1 MILRSG
7 SIMKLQNAIVE
18 EPRKKNRRKR
28 RQNKAST
35 VQLTE
40 HKYDTAVI
48 SETKSRRPVVV
59 NEYLHLSVG
68 DSLIKTQN
76 DINLKMRTILLDWII
91 EVKKRFRLK
100 WSTLRLAITILDI
113 TLRHYVTNRKEL
125 QKIGCTAL
133 WIASKYNEIYTPEV
147 DDFVH
152 ISDRAYTRAQL
163 KECEAIMVDILIY
176 KENNSWLHFH
186 RFWLDLDHFQS
197 RLLRMNRDKFEPM
210 NKLWNY
216 FVTYALIH
224 HPDLIQNL
232 NQLVMGCGLLA
243 RRLIKKKQTKP
254 TLSESLKYNALHRA
268 TNWFV

>member
-7 SIMKLQNAIVE
+7 SIMKLQTAILDE
-18 EPRKKNRRKR
+18 EPRKKHRRKR
-28 RQNKAST
+28 RQNKTST
-35 VQLTE
+35 IQLTE
-40 HKYDTAVI
+40 HKYDIPVI
-48 SETKSRRPVVV
+48 SETKPKHVVV

-68 DSLIKTQN
+68 DSLIKTQT

-125 QKIGCTAL
+125 QKVGCSAL
-133 WIASKYNEIYTPEV
+133 LIASKYNEIYTPEV

-163 KECEAIMVDILIY
+163 KECEAIIVDILLY

-197 RLLRMNRDKFEPM
+197 RLLHINRDKFEPM

-224 HPDLIQNL
+224 HPELIQNL

-243 RRLIKKKQTKP
+243 RRLIKIKQTKP
-254 TLSESLKYNALHRA
+254 TLSEILKYNALHRA